1 MIYWES
7 FKHTIK
13 AGDSFR
19 LGDSVIVID
28 AIDDTALFGL
38 VDFVN
43 FTIDGIQQRMT
54 FRGFCEQIVQ
64 DGWTLIEKV
73 GGIV

>member
-54 FRGFCEQIVQ
+54 FR
-64 DGWTLIEKV
+64 
-73 GGIV
+73 